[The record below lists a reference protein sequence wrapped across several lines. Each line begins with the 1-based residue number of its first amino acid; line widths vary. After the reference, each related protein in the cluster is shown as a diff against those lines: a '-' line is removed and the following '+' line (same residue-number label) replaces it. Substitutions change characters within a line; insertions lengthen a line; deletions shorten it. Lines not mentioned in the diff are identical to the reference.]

1 MPILFYF
8 CFILLAIKWNISCV
22 KMTSWKDFSL
32 HHRQIH
38 YSIIIFYRRFH
49 YETKIRE
56 IQYDLSIWFSI
67 EGKQKIIFQ
76 DNCKLNW
83 SNGMSYF
90 NAHALT
96 PANVTFIS
104 DNIFQINVSI
114 VSDVCL
120 KENWAC
126 TTADFC
132 WVVLVWIR
140 PNNILLTTDSYI

>member
-1 MPILFYF
+1 M
-8 CFILLAIKWNISCV
+8 
-22 KMTSWKDFSL
+22 
-32 HHRQIH
+32 
-38 YSIIIFYRRFH
+38 
-49 YETKIRE
+49 
-56 IQYDLSIWFSI
+56 I
-67 EGKQKIIFQ
+67 EYWGKKIIFQ

-83 SNGMSYF
+83 SNGISYF

-126 TTADFC
+126 TTADF
-132 WVVLVWIR
+132 
-140 PNNILLTTDSYI
+140 LLSRLAMNQAKSYFTYHWFIDLKYHLSKYVASNTMQEIFCS

>member
-1 MPILFYF
+1 
-8 CFILLAIKWNISCV
+8 
-22 KMTSWKDFSL
+22 MTSWKDFSL
-32 HHRQIH
+32 HHRQMH
-38 YSIIIFYRRFH
+38 YSIIISYRRFH
-49 YETKIRE
+49 CKTKIQE
-56 IQYDLSIWFSI
+56 IQYDVSFCWFTGLSLWLSI

-126 TTADFC
+126 TTADF
-132 WVVLVWIR
+132 
-140 PNNILLTTDSYI
+140 LLSRLAMNQAKSYLTYLWFIDLKCHLSKKHDN

>member
-1 MPILFYF
+1 
-8 CFILLAIKWNISCV
+8 
-22 KMTSWKDFSL
+22 MTSWKDFSL

-49 YETKIRE
+49 CETKIRE
-56 IQYDLSIWFSI
+56 IQYDLIIWFSI
-67 EGKQKIIFQ
+67 EGIQKIIFQ

-126 TTADFC
+126 TTADF
-132 WVVLVWIR
+132 
-140 PNNILLTTDSYI
+140 LLSRLAMNQAKLYVTYLWFIDLKYHLSK